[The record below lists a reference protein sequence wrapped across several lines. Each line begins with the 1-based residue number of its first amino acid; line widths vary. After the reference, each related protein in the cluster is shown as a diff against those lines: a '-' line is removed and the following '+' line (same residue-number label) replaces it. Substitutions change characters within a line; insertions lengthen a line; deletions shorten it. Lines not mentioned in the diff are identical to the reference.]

1 MKRSRRSDAWKAI
14 KAGAGAGT
22 LASYVILIWACV
34 AAIATSG
41 RPLLALATLGGGIG
55 LLFGVGAF
63 VCFRFFDDV

>member
-1 MKRSRRSDAWKAI
+1 M
-14 KAGAGAGT
+14 
-22 LASYVILIWACV
+22 ASYVILIWACV